1 MRSTTRIMNST
12 RLGRP
17 GAATALCPVSAAFA
31 ALLSLVLSACIGELD
46 TASSVHDLR
55 VLALRADPPECYLG
69 RDEPKF
75 RLTALV
81 ADVED
86 GLLVDAPRHYRVST
100 CPAPEDSRCEGLDG
114 EIVLGEGSFSGEEFA
129 IEFAFTEAHA
139 PLLEAALRADTY
151 LGFGGLPVLLSVKVW
166 RGDSVEY
173 AAKRLVLQ
181 LPGLS
186 IEGEPANDNPPAPRL
201 VVDGAPLAEGEVI
214 EIAGRELSIDVTPE
228 AREAKPSYRVPTF
241 SGGALTLN
249 ESWTYA
255 WLTTRGA
262 YAPETTGGLNPV
274 SQADLSAE
282 TTLELDAS
290 DAPGDFTS
298 WVVLRDGR
306 GGVSWTRFSGRF
318 VEVSPEE
325 GAAP

>member
-1 MRSTTRIMNST
+1 MRSTTRAMNHT
-12 RLGRP
+12 RFCRA
-17 GAATALCPVSAAFA
+17 GAARALCPALAAFA
-31 ALLSLVLSACIGELD
+31 ALLSLALSACIGELD

-69 RDEPKF
+69 RDAPIF

-81 ADVED
+81 ADVEE
-86 GLLVDAPRHYRVST
+86 GVLVEAPRHYRVST
-100 CPAPEDSRCEGLDG
+100 CPAPEDNRCEGLDG
-114 EIVLGEGSFSGEEFA
+114 EIVLGEGSFSGETFA
-129 IEFAFTEAHA
+129 IDFEFTEAHA
-139 PLLEAALRADTY
+139 SLLEEALRADTY
-151 LGFGGLPVLLSVKVW
+151 LGFGGLPVILSVKVW

-186 IEGEPANDNPPAPRL
+186 LEGEPANDNPPEPL
-201 VVDGAPLAEGEVI
+201 LIVDGAPLTEGEVI
-214 EIAGRELSIDVTPE
+214 EIAGQALTIDVDSE
-228 AREAKPSYRVPTF
+228 ARAAKPSYRVPTF

-255 WLTTRGA
+255 WFTTRGT

-282 TTLELDAS
+282 TTLELDEA

-318 VEVSPEE
+318 VEVSPED
-325 GAAP
+325 GQAP